1 MFKPKFLLSSLIVLM
16 FCGGPVFAAPINSD
30 VGLTPFKG
38 QVIVR
43 TQARFVRK
51 ADDPSGR
58 NRKLDVFTLPVVGVY
73 GITSR
78 AAVLVKAP
86 YINKDLRTA
95 GGSTRSNQGV
105 GDTTLLGKY
114 RFYTLDYKGTTSRFS
129 VIGGLE
135 LPTGDNEERDSAGV
149 LPAPLQL
156 GSGSVDFIAGGL
168 YTFGSLS
175 QEVDINVVYKFNR
188 EANDFDFGD
197 KFNYNFAYQRRF
209 WPWTFPDEG
218 LYTQWNAVLELNGV
232 YTRRNA
238 AGGSTVE
245 ASGGNTLFL
254 SPGIQFVDQQTIFG
268 FSIQVPIVQDLNGN
282 QLESDYQLAFSFRYT
297 F

>member
-1 MFKPKFLLSSLIVLM
+1 MFKPKPLWLFLSVL
-16 FCGGPVFAAPINSD
+16 VFLGSRADAAPINSD

-51 ADDPSGR
+51 ADDPSGQ
-58 NRKLDVFTLPVVGVY
+58 NRKLDAFALPVVGVY
-73 GITSR
+73 GITAK
-78 AAVLVKAP
+78 AAVLVRVP
-86 YINKDLRTA
+86 YFNKDLRTA
-95 GGSTRSNQGV
+95 GGLTRSNQGV

-114 RFYTLDYKGTTSRFS
+114 RFYTWNAKGTTSRFS

-135 LPTGDNEERDSAGV
+135 LPTGDDEERDSAGL

-156 GSGSVDFIAGGL
+156 GSGSVDVVVGGL
-168 YTFGSLS
+168 YTFASLA
-175 QEVDINVVYKFNR
+175 QEADINVVYKFNR
-188 EANDFDFGD
+188 EGNDFTFGD
-197 KFNYNFAYQRRF
+197 QFNYNFAYQKRF
-209 WPWTFPDEG
+209 WPWTLPDEG
-218 LYTQWNAVLELNGV
+218 VYTQWNAVLELNGI
-232 YTRRNA
+232 YTQRNKV
-238 AGGSTVE
+238 GGTIVE

-268 FSIQVPIVQDLNGN
+268 FSIQLPVAQDLNGN
-282 QLESDYQLAFSFRYT
+282 QLESDYQLAFSFQYT